1 MIRRDW
7 LKGLAAMI
15 GGGLAVKAIPVEAV
29 AAPLEEAAKVLV
41 ADSCTGLPG
50 VAEPVYP
57 LLTAEQSKN
66 FVEQFKACFR
76 PIGEITNVDWGT
88 GPSRT
93 VKVVARIHDSVIC
106 DMIESEKVVGTSMSL
121 EQLGLDY
128 KELEEKLYR
137 SQGIPPGMLDVNRHN
152 YETDLLRR
160 MYGDVKETRRY
171 SSQQPN
177 PGSLSGQYPARP
189 KTLKEANTLFGRR
202 ETIAEFAARVERV
215 TGAELPLPLDGN
227 SIGYWARVGDVSNAP
242 LAVRLMDGYEEG
254 WRDAARELHAEQLAE
269 MWQQEEARNG

>member
-171 SSQQPN
+171 SS
-177 PGSLSGQYPARP
+177 
-189 KTLKEANTLFGRR
+189 
-202 ETIAEFAARVERV
+202 V
-215 TGAELPLPLDGN
+215 
-227 SIGYWARVGDVSNAP
+227 
-242 LAVRLMDGYEEG
+242 
-254 WRDAARELHAEQLAE
+254 RDAEDHALGHDSQVLLTDPLQALLRRSALELECEHGHVRVDVIVVRIILIELVP
-269 MWQQEEARNG
+269 